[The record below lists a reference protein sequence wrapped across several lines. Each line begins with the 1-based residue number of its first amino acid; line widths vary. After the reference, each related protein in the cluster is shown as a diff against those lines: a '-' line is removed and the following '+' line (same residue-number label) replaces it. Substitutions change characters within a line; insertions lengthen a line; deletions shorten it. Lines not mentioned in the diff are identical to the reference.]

1 MFNLYYGINFICFN
15 CVTNFCVWIN
25 TVTKIL
31 IGLKNYL
38 FNQNVFKAFM
48 LFELNY
54 QKLIVL
60 LIGGEN
66 ALVVNFVVIW
76 INFI

>member
-1 MFNLYYGINFICFN
+1 MEFYVYTETEFQKRLIIIYLWQVSFN

-54 QKLIVL
+54 RTI
-60 LIGGEN
+60 
-66 ALVVNFVVIW
+66 
-76 INFI
+76 